1 MHGENYGEA
10 HGAPTMT
17 GNHLK
22 AVGSRPT
29 RRLAKELARR
39 KCERNCP
46 VCNLEKLDC
55 HKIINF
61 TSPLSIKVCCGHNR
75 IWLFCSKDFVL
86 GIDNLN
92 LQLPVTKARDACS
105 SFWCKRKKTSR
116 MSCPSQGYSIEMKS
130 KDVPP
135 PGTWKEL

>member
-29 RRLAKELARR
+29 RRLAKE
-39 KCERNCP
+39 
-46 VCNLEKLDC
+46 
-55 HKIINF
+55 KIINF